1 MNTKTM
7 IPSVPITARRAHRLS
22 LGRFLRRPEA
32 PSLLFLMILVGALSL
47 ASREFLTL
55 DNVQGILTQIAVL
68 GIVALGVNQIILCG
82 EIDVSTG
89 SLLAVCAFAYGVVAT
104 SLGGTLLPLLT
115 SLIVGGGVGLV
126 NGFLVTSGRLPSIIA
141 TLGTQFVLRGLIL
154 LVAGA
159 LVLDLPSPSRVLGIG
174 TLFGIQMPVLVLL
187 GVFVLFAFLSRHS
200 TWGRDVLAI
209 GGNRRAAHLAGV
221 AVNSVRFRAFV
232 LGGLSCG
239 LAAAVFLSQ
248 IGELQAT
255 AATGFELQVIAA
267 VVIGG
272 TSIKGGWGGTAA
284 PLVGATLIGVI
295 LDAMAI
301 LKVAG
306 VYQDLVLG
314 FIILLAIASDVLRR
328 RMLGKQP

>member
-7 IPSVPITARRAHRLS
+7 IPPMPTTARRAQQPS
-22 LGRFLRRPEA
+22 LRRFLRRPEA
-32 PSLLFLMILVGALSL
+32 PSLIFLVILVGALSVGTG
-47 ASREFLTL
+47 EFLTV
-55 DNVQGILTQIAVL
+55 DNVQGVLTQIAVL

-89 SLLAVCAFAYGVVAT
+89 SLLAVCAFAYGTVAT
-104 SLGGTLLPLLT
+104 SLGGTWLPLLA
-115 SLIVGGGVGLV
+115 SLIVGGGVGLI
-126 NGFLVTSGRLPSIIA
+126 NGLLVTAGRLPSIIA

-154 LVAGA
+154 LAAGA
-159 LVLDLPSPSRVLGIG
+159 VVLDLPSPSRVLGIG
-174 TLFGIQMPVLVLL
+174 TLLGIQTPILVLF
-187 GVFVLFAFLSRHS
+187 GVFVLFALLSRHT

-209 GGNRRAAHLAGV
+209 GGNRRAARLAGV
-221 AVNSVRFRAFV
+221 AVDSVRFRAFV
-232 LGGLSCG
+232 LGGLGTG

-255 AATGFELQVIAA
+255 AGTGFELQVIAA

-272 TSIKGGWGGTAA
+272 TSIKGGWGSTLA

-301 LKVAG
+301 LKIAG

-314 FIILLAIASDVLRR
+314 AIILLAISSDVLRR
-328 RMLGKQP
+328 RILGERP